1 MGTRERICTDWWIV
15 SAYTAI
21 RIVSLNGSVFL
32 LEVLNQC
39 LQDTVDPAIAG
50 VVLETTQTSFR
61 KLEADLVLY
70 FECFDAVVTNHL
82 QQARRL
88 PLSDQ
93 PAGSG
98 NQLTG

>member
-1 MGTRERICTDWWIV
+1 V
-15 SAYTAI
+15 SAYSATI
-21 RIVSLNGSVFL
+21 RIVDLSGSVFL
-32 LEVLNQC
+32 LEALSQGP
-39 LQDTVDPAIAG
+39 QGTVDPAIGG

-61 KLEADLVLY
+61 KFEIGFVLY
-70 FECFDAVVTNHL
+70 FGCFDAVVTNHR

-93 PAGSG
+93 PAGSW